1 MNGRNVTKRKKVS
14 VNKKKLWNAFDN
26 AMDREEPTKK
36 LERLY
41 SLNELGSR
49 QTVNYAIISY
59 FIQKKDF

>member
-1 MNGRNVTKRKKVS
+1 MSGRNVTKRKKANVD
-14 VNKKKLWNAFDN
+14 KTKLWNLFNNEVDK
-26 AMDREEPTKK
+26 EEPTKK

-49 QTVNYAIISY
+49 QNCELCDHLL

>member
-26 AMDREEPTKK
+26 AMNKEAPEKK

-49 QTVNYAIISY
+49 QNCELCDHLLFYSVHE
-59 FIQKKDF
+59 